1 MSFFFGAI
9 PAVHYIYRAEPRHN
23 RMPFPSGLKTKVEY
37 IPNWVVN
44 WQFSFKKVQI
54 L

>member
-1 MSFFFGAI
+1 MDVIFFGAI

-23 RMPFPSGLKTKVEY
+23 RMPFPSGLKLKFG
-37 IPNWVVN
+37 PHWVVN
-44 WQFSFKKVQI
+44 WPFCLNKIQI